1 MLRTVPETAVTRR
14 TLLGAGVGAVALGL
28 TASRGTPAGAA
39 SRAANRF
46 ELTASPAA
54 LMTGKPLYDETVL
67 QSFAFDNV
75 NGHLYTVQLRNGSGS
90 AAAGNLCVTKLSLSG
105 AILGHMY
112 LTGFG
117 HGVQIGVEPSG
128 TSAYLWTETD
138 GVTDG
143 TNSWGSKLARF
154 KFVNGQTLTTAST
167 ALTKYAPVAG
177 ATSTT
182 CAIDPSTSRLIMRY
196 RLNGQPRFAAFPLS
210 AVKAGGQ
217 PTPVYDI
224 TQPAGLGTFQGYTAY
239 GQYLYLL
246 DGTAYGDDNPSPGN
260 TYLTSV
266 NLVDGKVVQ
275 RSFTQAWKS
284 LTYREPEGMA
294 IQLTSAAPRLCFG
307 FATGASGARQVAVIY
322 KNTLV

>member
-1 MLRTVPETAVTRR
+1 MLRTVLGTEVTRR
-14 TLLGAGVGAVALGL
+14 TLLSAGALGL
-28 TASRGTPAGAA
+28 TALSGAPANAAARAA
-39 SRAANRF
+39 SRF
-46 ELTASPAA
+46 ELTSSPAA
-54 LMTGKPLYDETVL
+54 LMTGKALHDETVL

-75 NGHLYTVQLRNGSGS
+75 NGHLYTVQVRNGSGS

-138 GVTDG
+138 GVADG
-143 TNSWGSKLARF
+143 TNSWGGKLARF

-177 ATSTT
+177 ADSTT
-182 CAIDPSTSRLIMRY
+182 CAIDPSTNRLIMRY
-196 RLNGQPRFAAFPLS
+196 RLNGERHFAAFPLS
-210 AVKAGGQ
+210 AVKAGGH
-217 PTPVYDI
+217 PTPLYDI

-246 DGTAYGDDNPSPGN
+246 DGDAYSTGNPSPGN

-266 NLVDGKVVQ
+266 DLANGKVVQ
-275 RSFTQAWKS
+275 RSFSQAWKS

-294 IQLTSAAPRLCFG
+294 IQLTAAAPRLCFG
-307 FATGASGARQVAVIY
+307 FATGAAGARQAAIIY

>member
-14 TLLGAGVGAVALGL
+14 TLLSAGVGAAALGL
-28 TASRGTPAGAA
+28 TALRGTPAGAA

-46 ELTASPAA
+46 ELTSSPAA
-54 LMTGKPLYDETVL
+54 LMTGKALYDATVL

-75 NGHLYTVQLRNGSGS
+75 NGHLYTVQVRNGSGS
-90 AAAGNLCVTKLSLSG
+90 AAAGNLCVTKLSLAG

-143 TNSWGSKLARF
+143 TNSWGGKLARF

-177 ATSTT
+177 ANSTT
-182 CAIDPSTSRLIMRY
+182 CAIDPSTNRLIMRY
-196 RLNGQPRFAAFPLS
+196 SLNGQRHFAAFALS
-210 AVKAGGQ
+210 AVKAGGH

-224 TQPAGLGTFQGYTAY
+224 IQPAGLGTFQGYTAY

-246 DGTAYGDDNPSPGN
+246 DGTAYSDDNPSPGD

-266 NLVDGKVVQ
+266 NLADGKVVQ

-284 LTYREPEGMA
+284 LIYREPEGMA
-294 IQLTSAAPRLCFG
+294 IQLTTAAPRLCFG
-307 FATGASGARQVAVIY
+307 FATGSPGARQAAIIY